1 MIITCI
7 NCNKKFN
14 VDSSLIPEKG
24 RLLECNNC
32 MQKWFFKKEIIN
44 EIVLPVKI
52 NNFVEAKIPVEI
64 ESPKAMEFFDKD
76 IKDGPIIKKISIKD
90 KTKIIEGENRETL
103 SYENKRNYNI
113 LGLTIIF
120 IISFIA
126 VIILLDTFNNPISK
140 IVPDINFLLYSLY
153 ESIYDIV
160 LFLRD
165 LI

>member
-1 MIITCI
+1 MIITCN
-7 NCNKKFN
+7 NCNKNFYIEA
-14 VDSSLIPEKG
+14 SLIPEKG

-90 KTKIIEGENRETL
+90 KAKTIAGENQETL

-113 LGLTIIF
+113 LGLTIVF

>member
-1 MIITCI
+1 
-7 NCNKKFN
+7 
-14 VDSSLIPEKG
+14 
-24 RLLECNNC
+24 

-76 IKDGPIIKKISIKD
+76 IKDGLIIKKISIKD
-90 KTKIIEGENRETL
+90 KAKTIAGENQETL

-113 LGLTIIF
+113 LGLTIVF

-126 VIILLDTFNNPISK
+126 VIILVDTFNNPISK

>member
-1 MIITCI
+1 
-7 NCNKKFN
+7 
-14 VDSSLIPEKG
+14 
-24 RLLECNNC
+24 
-32 MQKWFFKKEIIN
+32 
-44 EIVLPVKI
+44 
-52 NNFVEAKIPVEI
+52 
-64 ESPKAMEFFDKD
+64 MEFFDKD
-76 IKDGPIIKKISIKD
+76 IKDGLIIKKISIKD
-90 KTKIIEGENRETL
+90 KAKTIAGENQETL

-113 LGLTIIF
+113 LGLTIVF

-126 VIILLDTFNNPISK
+126 VIILVDTFNNPISK

>member
-1 MIITCI
+1 MIITCN
-7 NCNKKFN
+7 NCNKNFEIDPS
-14 VDSSLIPEKG
+14 VIPEKG
-24 RLLECNNC
+24 RLLQCSGC
-32 MQKWFFKKEIIN
+32 DHKWFFKKEIIN

-76 IKDGPIIKKISIKD
+76 IKDGLIIKKISIKD
-90 KTKIIEGENRETL
+90 KAKTIAGENQETL

-113 LGLTIIF
+113 LGLTIVF

-126 VIILLDTFNNPISK
+126 VIILVDTFNNPISK